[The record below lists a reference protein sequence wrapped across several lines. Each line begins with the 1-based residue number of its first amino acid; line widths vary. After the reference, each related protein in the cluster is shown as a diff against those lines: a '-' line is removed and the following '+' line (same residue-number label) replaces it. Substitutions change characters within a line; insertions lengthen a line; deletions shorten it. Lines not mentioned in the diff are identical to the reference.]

1 MNLVKAL
8 MAAASGMKAQGS
20 RMKVIAENLANAD
33 SLSKSAGGDPYRRKV
48 ISFRN
53 ELDRASGVTEVK
65 VSRIGADNA
74 PFPKRFDP
82 GHPAAD
88 KEGYVLLP
96 NVNTLVEMSDM
107 RESQRSYEANLNL
120 VDAAK
125 GMLSRTIDLL
135 R

>member
-1 MNLVKAL
+1 MNLIKAL
-8 MAAASGMKAQGS
+8 MVAASGMKAQGS
-20 RMKVIAENLANAD
+20 RMKVIAENLANSD
-33 SLSKSAGGDPYRRKV
+33 SLAKTAGGDPYQRKV
-48 ISFRN
+48 LSFRN
-53 ELDRASGVTEVK
+53 ELDRASGVSEVK
-65 VSRIGADNA
+65 IQGVGTDKA

-88 KEGYVLLP
+88 GEGYVKLP

-107 RESQRSYEANLNL
+107 REAQRSYEANLNL

-125 GMLSRTIDLL
+125 SMLARTIELL